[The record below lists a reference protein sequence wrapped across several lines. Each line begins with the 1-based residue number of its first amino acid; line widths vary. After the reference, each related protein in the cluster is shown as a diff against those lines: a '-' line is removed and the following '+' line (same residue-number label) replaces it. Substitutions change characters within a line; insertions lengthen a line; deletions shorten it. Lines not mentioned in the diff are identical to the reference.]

1 MVILK
6 ESCFDLLTAR
16 GLFTMKEPAVKGEL
30 SAYFIIAVFGG
41 GMYYVQGEG
50 ASWSAGDYPG

>member
-1 MVILK
+1 
-6 ESCFDLLTAR
+6 
-16 GLFTMKEPAVKGEL
+16 MKEPAVKGEL